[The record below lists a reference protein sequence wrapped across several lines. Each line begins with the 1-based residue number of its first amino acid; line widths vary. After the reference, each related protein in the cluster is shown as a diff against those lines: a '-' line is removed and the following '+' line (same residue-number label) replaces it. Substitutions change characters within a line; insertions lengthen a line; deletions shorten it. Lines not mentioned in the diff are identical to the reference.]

1 MTRTVHVAV
10 RGRVQGVGYRAW
22 TADTARSLGLAG
34 HVRNRRDGSVEALLH
49 GRAEVIEAMLTR
61 MRDGPPAARVD
72 DLRVEERA
80 GQAPEGFAV
89 LPTA

>member
-1 MTRTVHVAV
+1 MTRTVHVTV

-34 HVRNRRDGSVEALLH
+34 HVRNRRDGAVEALLH
-49 GRAEVIEAMLTR
+49 GPAEVVGAMLAR

-72 DLRVEERA
+72 DLRTEEGA
-80 GQAPEGFAV
+80 GERPEGFAV